1 MVPKLMNC
9 CKPVQVGTKEHGKM
23 LKRIQILEGGRVPAK
38 EAKNWRIEGEKRRI
52 AGKEYR
58 RLLNELESE
67 GSMAQKG
74 PWNLARE
81 KIVMW
86 SGSTMRCMKR
96 IS

>member
-1 MVPKLMNC
+1 MVQKLMIC
-9 CKPVQVGTKEHGKM
+9 CKLVQVGTKEHGKM

-38 EAKNWRIEGEKRRI
+38 EAKNCRIEGERGGLL
-52 AGKEYR
+52 GKEYR
-58 RLLNELESE
+58 KLLNELESG

-86 SGSTMRCMKR
+86 SGSTMR
-96 IS
+96 

>member
-1 MVPKLMNC
+1 MNC
-9 CKPVQVGTKEHGKM
+9 CRPEQVGTKEHGKM

-52 AGKEYR
+52 ARKECR
-58 RLLNELESE
+58 RLLNEYESE

-81 KIVMW
+81 KIVMS
-86 SGSTMRCMKR
+86 SGSTVRCMKR